1 MKGYENSKVPGLFC
15 LMKDRKIKAKQLAEI
30 LGVSEGNVSD
40 WKSGKSAPSAAIRK
54 IIADYL
60 GVTVNDLLA
69 EEHRV
74 AASSKTKKEKAP
86 IESDE
91 GGEESIKDY
100 LHQIQK
106 PSRNGRF
113 CYVLHI
119 LRYCFLW
126 HLHNNI

>member
-15 LMKDRKIKAKQLAEI
+15 LMKDRKIKAKQLAKI

-60 GVTVNDLLA
+60 GVTVDDLLA
-69 EEHRV
+69 EDPGQTET
-74 AASSKTKKEKAP
+74 SEQKEKAP

-100 LHQIQK
+100 LHRLVDRMDDDGARDLLSHAEEI
-106 PSRNGRF
+106 
-113 CYVLHI
+113 VLQRPKN
-119 LRYCFLW
+119 LK
-126 HLHNNI
+126 

>member
-15 LMKDRKIKAKQLAEI
+15 LMKDRKIKAKQLAEV

-60 GVTVNDLLA
+60 GVTVDDLLA
-69 EEHRV
+69 EDPGQTATSEQ
-74 AASSKTKKEKAP
+74 KEKAP

-100 LHQIQK
+100 LHRLVDRMDDDGARDLLSHAEEI
-106 PSRNGRF
+106 
-113 CYVLHI
+113 VLQRPKN
-119 LRYCFLW
+119 LK
-126 HLHNNI
+126 